1 MTSGFL
7 RELRALR
14 GKPPQGNHKRDK
26 LEAKIPT
33 MKIIFYCQYVWG
45 MGHLVR
51 SLEFARALEG
61 HDVTLIAG
69 GQNVEIDLPDH
80 VQLVR
85 LPVLYMDEKFTRLIP
100 GDPGKSIEQI
110 QHERQTALYSLF
122 KKKKPD
128 FFIVE
133 LYPFGR
139 SIFGFE
145 LEPLLEDIRQGKFGN
160 VKAICSLRDILV
172 EKKDP
177 TYHEKRVLQKLN
189 RYFDAL
195 LVHSDAGLQRL
206 DETFSRAADISIPLV
221 HTGFIT
227 QQADPAA
234 GPKLRRE
241 LKIASGEKL
250 IVASAGGGR
259 SGFPLLTGLLDAC
272 ELLDNQLSFR
282 LEVFCGP
289 FMDQKEFEML
299 CARST
304 PGRRIRRYTKRF
316 LDYLSA
322 ADLSVSL
329 AGYNTCMNLLVT
341 KVPALLV
348 PYARQQE
355 QPMRADKISRY
366 LPIRVLNQTDMQP
379 TRLSRH
385 MVEMLQQNRAVG
397 LVPIDLDGAANAARF
412 LDQWDKQGSNA

>member
-1 MTSGFL
+1 M
-7 RELRALR
+7 
-14 GKPPQGNHKRDK
+14 N
-26 LEAKIPT
+26 I
-33 MKIIFYCQYVWG
+33 MFYCQYVWG

-51 SLEFARALEG
+51 SLEFARALAG

-69 GQNVEIDLPDH
+69 GQQVEVDLPDH
-80 VQLVR
+80 VQLIR

-100 GDPGKSIEQI
+100 GDPGQSVEHI
-110 QHERQTALYSLF
+110 QRERQTTLYSLF

-128 FFIVE
+128 LFIVE

-145 LEPLLEDIRQGKFGN
+145 LEPLLEDIREGKFGR
-160 VKAICSLRDILV
+160 VKAVCSLRDILV

-177 TYHEKRVLQKLN
+177 PAYEKRVLQKLN
-189 RYFDAL
+189 HYFDAL
-195 LVHSDAGLQRL
+195 LIHSDAGLQRL
-206 DETFSRAADISIPLV
+206 DETFSRAQDIKIPLIY
-221 HTGFIT
+221 TGFIA
-227 QQADPAA
+227 QPADPAA
-234 GPKLRRE
+234 GRRLRRE

-259 SGFPLLTGLLDAC
+259 SGFNLLKSVLDAC
-272 ELLDNQLSFR
+272 ELFGDQPSLR

-289 FMDQKEFEML
+289 FMDLQEYERL
-299 CARST
+299 AARSA

-341 KVPALLV
+341 KVPALV
-348 PYARQQE
+348 FPYTRQQE
-355 QPMRADKISRY
+355 QPLRVDKIKNF
-366 LPIRVLNQTDMQP
+366 LPMKVLNEADMQP
-379 TRLSRH
+379 ARLSRH
-385 MVEMLQQNRAVG
+385 LAQMLQQCRVAG
-397 LVPIDLDGAANAARF
+397 EVPISLDGAANAARF
-412 LDQWDKQGSNA
+412 LNRWGKQAPGARRMVS

>member
-1 MTSGFL
+1 
-7 RELRALR
+7 
-14 GKPPQGNHKRDK
+14 
-26 LEAKIPT
+26 
-33 MKIIFYCQYVWG
+33 

-51 SLEFARALEG
+51 SLEFARALSG

-69 GQNVEIDLPDH
+69 GQQVEINLPDH
-80 VQLVR
+80 VRLVR

-100 GDPGKSIEQI
+100 GDPGQSVEQV
-110 QHERQTALYSLF
+110 QQQRKTALHELF
-122 KKKKPD
+122 KEKKPD

-160 VKAICSLRDILV
+160 VKAVCSLRDILV

-177 TYHEKRVLQKLN
+177 AYHEKRVLKKLN

-227 QQADPAA
+227 QQADPTA
-234 GPKLRRE
+234 GPRLRRE

-272 ELLDNQLSFR
+272 DLLDDHLPYR

-289 FMDQKEFEML
+289 FMDQKEYERL
-299 CARST
+299 CARSA

-341 KVPALLV
+341 KVPALVV

-355 QPMRADKISRY
+355 QPMRADKLSRY
-366 LPIRVLNQTDMQP
+366 LPMRVLTEADLQP
-379 TRLSRH
+379 AKLCRH
-385 MVEMLQQNRAVG
+385 MVQMLQQNRTVD
-397 LVPIDLDGAANAARF
+397 LVPIDLDGAVNAARF
-412 LDQWDKQGSNA
+412 LDRWGKGA